1 MIPEG
6 FNYSQSSLKAFGECR
21 RRFLLR
27 YLRRMEWPAPLT
39 DRLSEWEGAINR
51 GSQFHHLILQQSL
64 GLDVEESICRSD
76 DQLLVDWWRN
86 WCELGPELPL
96 GKVFSETML
105 SVPLAS
111 RRLVAKFDRVLADE
125 DGGAWIFDWK
135 TGRKKPDEAAYMLS
149 WQTLVYRFV
158 LAEAGAVLN
167 TGRAVDPQQIM
178 LVYWHANYPREL
190 CSIGYSAEEHEEAR
204 VKLAQITAE
213 IEVLAEEL
221 DFAKTDDLR
230 VCSRC
235 EFHTYCGR
243 QSKRDGDWDV
253 EEESDMSQNP
263 NFETGLE

>member
-39 DRLSEWEGAINR
+39 DRLSEWERAINR

-64 GLDVEESICRSD
+64 GLDVEESVCRSD
-76 DQLLVDWWRN
+76 DKLLVDWWRN

-111 RRLVAKFDRVLADE
+111 RRLVAKFDRVLLGE
-125 DGGAWIFDWK
+125 DGRAWIFDWK
-135 TGRKKPDEAAYMLS
+135 TGRKKPDKSAYALN

-158 LAEAGAVLN
+158 LAEAGAILN
-167 TGRAVDPQQIM
+167 GGREVDPERIA
-178 LVYWHANYPREL
+178 LVYWHANYPQDL
-190 CSIGYSAEEHEEAR
+190 YSIGYSAEEHEEVRA
-204 VKLAQITAE
+204 KLAHITTE
-213 IEVLAEEL
+213 IEALAEESA
-221 DFAKTDDLR
+221 FAKTNDLR
-230 VCSRC
+230 VCGRC
-235 EFHTYCGR
+235 EFYTYCDR
-243 QSKRDGDWDV
+243 ISERDEDWEI
-253 EEESDMSQNP
+253 EEESEMPQNS